1 MKLLNEFAVFSEVV
15 EAGSFTAAAGPLGLS
30 KAAVSEHVS
39 RLEAQLGVQLLQRTT
54 RRLSV
59 TEAGE
64 ACYRHTRR
72 MRAEADAAAQAAA
85 EYHAEPMGVLRVA
98 CPEAFSVRHIVPFAA
113 RFLPLYPRLSLNLSE
128 APVHVDLIGE
138 RFDMAIRIGELP
150 DSRLVV
156 RRLGLA
162 RSLLVAAPVFLQQ
175 GEGFDKPSDLE
186 RAASLRFLPLQ
197 GTDGLRIFGPDG
209 QAETVR
215 MPVRLAAD
223 SGSAV
228 AAAARAGIGIAMLP
242 DWAVAGDLAAGTLV
256 EVLPGWGGVPVPIQ
270 AVYPSQARL
279 SPKVRAFVDAFAEAF
294 RG

>member
-15 EAGSFTAAAGPLGLS
+15 EAGSFTGAAAALGLS

-54 RRLSV
+54 RRLSL

-113 RFLPLYPRLSLNLSE
+113 GFLPLYPRLSLELSE

-138 RFDMAIRIGELP
+138 RFDLAIRIGELP

-162 RSLLVAAPVFLQQ
+162 RSLLVASPAYLEQVADMAQ
-175 GEGFDKPSDLE
+175 PSDLE
-186 RAASLRFLPLQ
+186 AADSLRFLPLQ
-197 GTDGLRIFGPDG
+197 GTDGLRVRGPAG
-209 QAETVR
+209 QVEIVR

-228 AAAARAGIGIAMLP
+228 AAAARAGIGIALLP
-242 DWAVAGDLAAGTLV
+242 DWAVAADLAAGTLV
-256 EVLPGWGGVPVPIQ
+256 EVLPGWGGEPVPIQ

-294 RG
+294 RI